1 MLVTIGDWNFH
12 IPQNKQKEVIL
23 IYIETHM
30 HISLDG
36 MDGAAFRK
44 EIKSS
49 KNKAEELI
57 RKNVRAYK
65 ERGIIAIRDGGD
77 PINLCAITR
86 RIAKEEGI
94 IYKTPIHAIYKRG
107 HYGSYIGKVIDDIRD
122 FKAVFSEMEKDKPDF
137 IKIPLSGMM
146 NFDTYGE
153 VGDLAFNEEELDYM
167 VKFAQDKGLPTMV
180 HVNSREGV
188 QRAIKAGVDTIEHG
202 YYMTDEELYALKES
216 KTIWV
221 PTLTPLGNIC
231 FSGDERHKEQIK
243 TIKRIF
249 DEQSRNVKKAYK
261 IGVKLA
267 IGSDGGAYKVYHGQG
282 FLDELKYMNEAG
294 IELEELKRIGYEN
307 GKKALGIS

>member
-1 MLVTIGDWNFH
+1 MDIAPGWMG
-12 IPQNKQKEVIL
+12 KMQKEVIH

-36 MDGAAFRK
+36 IDSTIFRRK
-44 EIKSS
+44 IKSS
-49 KNKAEELI
+49 EKKAEELI
-57 RKNVRAYK
+57 RKNIRAYK
-65 ERGIIAIRDGGD
+65 DLGIIAVRDGGD
-77 PINLCAITR
+77 PINLSAITR

-94 IYKTPIHAIYKRG
+94 IYKTPIHAIHKRG
-107 HYGSYIGKVIDDIRD
+107 YYGSYIGKAIDDIRD
-122 FKAVFSEMEKDKPDF
+122 FKIVFSQIEKENPDF

-146 NFDTYGE
+146 DFDTYGV
-153 VGDLAFNEEELDYM
+153 VGELAFNQEELDYI

-202 YYMTDEELYALKES
+202 YYMGDEELYALKES
-216 KTIWV
+216 EIIWV
-221 PTLTPLGNIC
+221 PTLAPLGNIC
-231 FSGDERHKEQIK
+231 FSKDERYKEQRK

-249 DEQSRNVKKAYK
+249 DEQSRNIKKAYE

-267 IGSDGGAYKVYHGQG
+267 IGSDGGAYKVPHGQG
-282 FLDELKYMNEAG
+282 FLNELKYMNEAG

-307 GKKALGIS
+307 GKKVLQIT

>member
-1 MLVTIGDWNFH
+1 MFLFLATM
-12 IPQNKQKEVIL
+12 QKEVIN

-36 MDGAAFRK
+36 IDGAAFRK
-44 EIKSS
+44 EIQSDQK
-49 KNKAEELI
+49 KAEELI
-57 RKNVRAYK
+57 RKSIQAYK
-65 ERGIIAIRDGGD
+65 KLGIVAIRDGGD
-77 PINLCAITR
+77 PINLSAITR
-86 RIAKEEGI
+86 RIAEEEGI

-107 HYGSYIGKVIDDIRD
+107 HYGSYIGKVIDDIGD
-122 FKAVFSEMEKDKPDF
+122 FKRVFSQMEKDKPDF

-146 NFDTYGE
+146 DFDTYGD
-153 VGDLAFNEEELDYM
+153 VGQLAFTEEELDYI
-167 VKFAQDKGLPTMV
+167 VKFAQDKGLSTMV
-180 HVNSREGV
+180 HVNSREGI

-216 KTIWV
+216 KTIWI

-231 FSGDERHKEQIK
+231 FSEDERHKEQIK

-249 DEQSRNVKKAYK
+249 KEQSRNVKKAYE
-261 IGVKLA
+261 IGAKLA

-294 IELEELKRIGYEN
+294 IELEELKRLGYEN
-307 GKKALGIS
+307 GKKVLGIS